1 METGVHGQLGAL
13 AARLAEVDPK
23 LEPVNATT
31 LPHQMVELLVLEV
44 HLRHKHATHW
54 LAQPR
59 LVKYLCCWIV
69 KLQSLTIQ
77 STPSLM
83 KQPNLDSE

>member
-44 HLRHKHATHW
+44 HLRHKHATH
-54 LAQPR
+54 
-59 LVKYLCCWIV
+59 
-69 KLQSLTIQ
+69 
-77 STPSLM
+77 
-83 KQPNLDSE
+83 